1 MHAEVVELVLSWIVT
16 TALSFAVVLFDERR
30 SSEERLER
38 AWIPASR
45 DAALVAFGILAVPIH
60 FIKTRGDFK
69 SARGLLGKA
78 FGLVLGITAFVG
90 VAVVSSLLMEG
101 LARIFGWPTE

>member
-1 MHAEVVELVLSWIVT
+1 MHAEIIELVLSWMVT

-30 SSEERLER
+30 SPEERLER

-45 DAALVAFGILAVPIH
+45 DAALIAFGILAVPIH

-69 SARGLLGKA
+69 SLHGVLGKIGGLALGVSAFVVVALVSGLLMD
-78 FGLVLGITAFVG
+78 GI
-90 VAVVSSLLMEG
+90 
-101 LARIFGWPTE
+101 ARICGWPTE

>member
-16 TALSFAVVLFDERR
+16 TALSFVVVLFDERR

-45 DAALVAFGILAVPIH
+45 DAALIAFGILAVPIH
-60 FIKTRGDFK
+60 FIRTRGDFK
-69 SARGLLGKA
+69 SGRGLLRKLG
-78 FGLVLGITAFVG
+78 GLALGATAFVL
-90 VAVVSSLLMEG
+90 VAVVSG
-101 LARIFGWPTE
+101 LVMDGIARIFGWPTE